1 MISVLSTD
9 QGHLFL
15 SIQHYPTIDQKQ
27 KYLTAVLFAENWLP
41 LPILPTEI
49 TNICTAC
56 RKLIAIAN
64 IANTANRDNLHLY
77 CLQKLFAIANITNR
91 DN

>member
-27 KYLTAVLFAENWLP
+27 KYLTSVLFAENCSS
-41 LPILPTEI
+41 TEI
-49 TNICTAC
+49 ITICTVC

-77 CLQKLFAIANITNR
+77 CLQKLFAIANIANR

>member
-1 MISVLSTD
+1 MISALSTD
-9 QGHLFL
+9 QDHLFL
-15 SIQHYPTIDQKQ
+15 SIQYYPTINQKQ
-27 KYLTAVLFAENWLP
+27 KYLTSVLFAENCSS
-41 LPILPTEI
+41 TEI
-49 TNICTAC
+49 ITICTVC

-64 IANTANRDNLHLY
+64 IANIDNLHLY

>member
-27 KYLTAVLFAENWLP
+27 KYLTSVLFAENCSS
-41 LPILPTEI
+41 TEI

-77 CLQKLFAIANITNR
+77 CLQKLFAIANIANR

>member
-27 KYLTAVLFAENWLP
+27 KYLTSVLFAENCSS
-41 LPILPTEI
+41 TEI
-49 TNICTAC
+49 ITICTVC
-56 RKLIAIAN
+56 RKLIA

>member
-27 KYLTAVLFAENWLP
+27 KYLTSVLFAENCSS
-41 LPILPTEI
+41 TEI
-49 TNICTAC
+49 ITICTVC

-64 IANTANRDNLHLY
+64 IANRDNLHLY